1 MPACKVLC
9 GAALSLPRMNNTSR
23 QYLKVL
29 GEARQLFIKKN
40 NDYGTAW
47 SVLRPS
53 SITDQIY
60 IKAARIRSID
70 TKKEQKI
77 GDSIENEFIGIVN
90 YCLMALILLR
100 SEEGKAPDHLTR
112 DNVLPY
118 YNAYAEEVF
127 RLMEAKN
134 YDYDE
139 VWRSM
144 RVSSMTDLILM
155 KIIRIKEIEN
165 KETDSLISEGVD
177 ANYMDIMNYAIFALI
192 LLHESHTPN
201 F

>member
-1 MPACKVLC
+1 
-9 GAALSLPRMNNTSR
+9 MNNTSR

-47 SVLRPS
+47 RVLRPS

-60 IKAARIRSID
+60 IKAARIRSVD

-90 YCLMALILLR
+90 YCLMALILLQ
-100 SEEGKAPDHLTR
+100 SEEGKAPEHLTR
-112 DNVLPY
+112 DNVLPF
-118 YNAYAEEVF
+118 YNACAEEVF

-134 YDYDE
+134 HDYDE

-155 KIIRIKEIEN
+155 KIIRIKEIEDR
-165 KETDSLISEGVD
+165 ETGSLVSEGVE

>member
-1 MPACKVLC
+1 
-9 GAALSLPRMNNTSR
+9 MNNTSR

-47 SVLRPS
+47 RVLRPS

-165 KETDSLISEGVD
+165 RETDSLISEGVD

-192 LLHESHTPN
+192 LLNESHTPN
-201 F
+201 Y

>member
-1 MPACKVLC
+1 MI
-9 GAALSLPRMNNTSR
+9 NTSR
-23 QYLKVL
+23 QYRKVL
-29 GEARQLFIKKN
+29 MEARQLFIKKN
-40 NDYGTAW
+40 KDYGTAW
-47 SVLRPS
+47 RLLRPA

-60 IKAARIRSID
+60 IKAARIRSVD

-90 YCLMALILLR
+90 YCLMALMLLR
-100 SEEGKAPDHLTR
+100 SGEGASPDHLTR
-112 DNVLPY
+112 ENVLAY
-118 YNAYAEEVF
+118 YDACAEEVF

-155 KIIRIKEIEN
+155 KIVRIKEIEDR
-165 KETDSLISEGVD
+165 EADSLVSEGVD